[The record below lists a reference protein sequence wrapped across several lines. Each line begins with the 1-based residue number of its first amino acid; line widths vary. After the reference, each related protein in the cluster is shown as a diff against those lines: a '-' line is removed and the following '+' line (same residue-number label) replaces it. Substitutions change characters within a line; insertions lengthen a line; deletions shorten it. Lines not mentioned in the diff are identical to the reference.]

1 MITFAVVTITFNA
14 AHCLRRTLDSV
25 LTQSYPHVHH
35 YIIDGNSTDD
45 TVEMAQT
52 YQQVSDALPNGHQVM
67 VVSEPDNGL
76 YDAMNKGLLKATGDY
91 VLFLNAGDYF
101 PHPDTLAHVAAKVK
115 ALSVEKDRW
124 PAVLYGSTRI
134 VDADGNDLGPRHL
147 SVPDKLTWRSFRHG
161 MLVCHQAFYA
171 RLDIAQG
178 TPYQLC
184 YRFSADVDW
193 CIRVMKEAEQMQLT
207 LLPLNEEVVNYLDE
221 GETTRHHRASLK
233 ERFSVMVS
241 HYGLFS
247 TVIMHLWFVVRAV
260 LKKYSSS
267 CSTQIAH

>member
-91 VLFLNAGDYF
+91 VLFLNAGD
-101 PHPDTLAHVAAKVK
+101 
-115 ALSVEKDRW
+115 
-124 PAVLYGSTRI
+124 
-134 VDADGNDLGPRHL
+134 
-147 SVPDKLTWRSFRHG
+147 
-161 MLVCHQAFYA
+161 
-171 RLDIAQG
+171 
-178 TPYQLC
+178 
-184 YRFSADVDW
+184 
-193 CIRVMKEAEQMQLT
+193 
-207 LLPLNEEVVNYLDE
+207 
-221 GETTRHHRASLK
+221 
-233 ERFSVMVS
+233 
-241 HYGLFS
+241 
-247 TVIMHLWFVVRAV
+247 
-260 LKKYSSS
+260 
-267 CSTQIAH
+267 